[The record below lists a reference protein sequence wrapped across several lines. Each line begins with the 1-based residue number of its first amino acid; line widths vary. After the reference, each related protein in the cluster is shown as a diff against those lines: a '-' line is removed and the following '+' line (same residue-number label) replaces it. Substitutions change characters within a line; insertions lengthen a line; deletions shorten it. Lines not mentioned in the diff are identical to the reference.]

1 MSRETWKYKKQAEV
15 AARQLGYSKE
25 VQEQVS
31 KAKTEDEISRIMCN
45 ARRAFLYA

>member
-25 VQEQVS
+25 VQEPVS
-31 KAKTEDEISRIMCN
+31 KATTEDEISRIMCN
-45 ARRAFLYA
+45 ARRAFLYT

>member
-1 MSRETWKYKKQAEV
+1 MSRETWKYKTQAEV

-31 KAKTEDEISRIMCN
+31 KATTENEIYRIMNN
-45 ARRAFLYA
+45 ARRAFLYT

>member
-1 MSRETWKYKKQAEV
+1 MSREAWKYKKQAEV

-31 KAKTEDEISRIMCN
+31 KELRKMRFTVS
-45 ARRAFLYA
+45 